1 MPRVILPP
9 SLVQLAAGAAE
20 IDLDGATAGDALRHL
35 EELHPGLRGWVLDE
49 HGHLRR
55 HVQVFVNEEL
65 GALATAVAPADR
77 VHVIQ
82 AISGGRPSADP
93 KEQEIELFVGSKKG
107 LFVLRGRRGGPLEVA
122 GRHFPGQVVEYG
134 MRDPRS
140 GRVFA
145 SVTHGQ
151 FGPHLYV
158 SDDLSAASSD
168 PSEHGSGWAEV
179 EGPAFPDDVDASVE
193 RTWVVVPGAEEGV
206 LWAGVAPAALFRS
219 ADDGATWVLVRSLW
233 DLPRRSEW
241 NPGMGGLC
249 LHSICPWPGQPG
261 RLAVAVSAGGVW
273 VTDDGCATW
282 QQGGR
287 GLVPRYLP
295 EEAREDT
302 VVLCVHKMER
312 APRQPERLY
321 CQFHGGVYRT
331 DDGGLHWTNL
341 HTDSGL
347 PADFGFPIVVDPR
360 DPERAW
366 VIPLVADV
374 DRVTPDGRLRV
385 YETRDA
391 GASWEARTDGLPQED
406 TYLTLLRQA
415 FCHDGRDPLGLYFG
429 TTSGEVFA
437 SADRGATWTSAA
449 KNLPPITSVRT

>member
-9 SLVQLAAGAAE
+9 GLAQLASGSDE
-20 IDLDGATAGDALRHL
+20 IDLDGATAGEALRRL
-35 EELHPGLRGWVLDE
+35 EEIHPALRGWVLNE
-49 HGHLRR
+49 QGHLRR
-55 HVQVFVNEEL
+55 HVHVFVNESQ
-65 GALATAVAPADR
+65 GALGSAVGADDR
-77 VHVIQ
+77 IHVVQ
-82 AISGGRPSADP
+82 AISGGRPAADAGDAP
-93 KEQEIELFVGSKKG
+93 FELLIGTKKG
-107 LFVLRGRRGGPLEVA
+107 LFVLRGPRGGSLEIA
-122 GRHFPGQVVEYG
+122 GRHFAGQVVEYAAH
-134 MRDPRS
+134 DPRT
-140 GRVFA
+140 GRTFA
-145 SVTHGQ
+145 SLSHGQ
-151 FGPHLYV
+151 FGPHLYY
-158 SDDLSAASSD
+158 SDDLDAPD
-168 PSEHGSGWAEV
+168 GGWQEAD
-179 EGPAFPDDVDASVE
+179 GPAFPDDVDASVE
-193 RTWVVVPGAEEGV
+193 RTWVVVPGVEDGV

-219 ADDGATWVLVRSLW
+219 TDGGASWQLVRSLW
-233 DLPRRSEW
+233 DLPRRTEW

-249 LHSICPWPGQPG
+249 LHSICPWPGEPD

-282 QQGGR
+282 QQGGH
-287 GLVPRYLP
+287 GLIPRYMP
-295 EEAREDT
+295 EEARQDT

-312 APRQPERLY
+312 APLRPERLY
-321 CQFHGGVYRT
+321 CQFHGGVYRS
-331 DDGGLHWTNL
+331 DDAGLHWTGL

-385 YETRDA
+385 YETGDA
-391 GASWEARTDGLPQED
+391 GASWEPRTEGLPQED

-437 SADRGATWTSAA
+437 SADSGATWTSAA